1 MGKQTARAVI
11 FNAQGQLL
19 LVERHKGSE
28 HYFALPGG
36 HIDPGEEPEQAVVR
50 EVREETGLEVTLE
63 KLLYTSSDDLY
74 QNDQR
79 IFLCKYLGGDPVLQ
93 PDSIE
98 AELMGR
104 GEPQEWNPGWFSF
117 DDLREQTIFPKGLLK
132 YLEEDQAKGY
142 HHNPY
147 KIVERRV

>member
-1 MGKQTARAVI
+1 MVKQTARAVI
-11 FNAQGQLL
+11 FNALDQLL
-19 LVERHKGSE
+19 LVERHKDGG
-28 HYFALPGG
+28 HYFVLPGG
-36 HIDPGEEPEQAVVR
+36 HIDPGEGPEQAVVR
-50 EVREETGLEVTLE
+50 EVYEETGLEVTVD

-79 IFLCKYLGGDPVLQ
+79 IFLCKYLGGEPVLQ

-104 GEPQEWNPGWFSF
+104 GEPQEWKPGWFSF
-117 DDLREQTIFPKGLLK
+117 DHLRDQTVFPRGLLK
-132 YLEEDQAKGY
+132 YLEDDRAKGY